1 MMSESLYILKI
12 FVKDSPKTDNKY
24 NKLILEFLNNNI
36 EEIISYGCYIRIILL
51 NNSNIDKFLKMKINN
66 IPALFDEYENQS
78 VTGVENIIKYIIEKC
93 NVPTDSEEIVKSNVN
108 NKYVENSN
116 KEYMDNSSKDSS
128 SDLRSYLMNEV
139 LSEDVIEDP
148 IDLNVVKNFEN
159 TYQKNK
165 EKLLA
170 TNVNINKNLINTVK
184 KNINNRSY
192 NSSIENKSMKD
203 DFINDNEEVTKTQ
216 KISNYM
222 NDDPALKKFWENLET
237 TSDT

>member
-36 EEIISYGCYIRIILL
+36 DEIVSYGCYIRIILL
-51 NNSNIDKFLKMKINN
+51 NNTNIDKFLKLKINN
-66 IPALFDEYENQS
+66 IPALFDENEDQAI
-78 VTGVENIIKYIIEKC
+78 TGVENIIKYIIQKC
-93 NVPTDSEEIVKSNVN
+93 DAPTDSEEVIKSNKSIKSDSMKNTN
-108 NKYVENSN
+108 NYS
-116 KEYMDNSSKDSS
+116 SSKDSS

-148 IDLNVVKNFEN
+148 IDLNKVKNFEN
-159 TYQKNK
+159 AYQKNK

-170 TNVNINKNLINTVK
+170 TNVNVNKNLINTVK

-192 NSSIENKSMKD
+192 NSSIENKSSHD
-203 DFINDNEEVTKTQ
+203 NPINDNEEITKTQ

>member
-1 MMSESLYILKI
+1 MMSDSLYLLKI

-36 EEIISYGCYIRIILL
+36 EEIVSYGCYIRIILL
-51 NNSNIDKFLKMKINN
+51 NNTNIDKFLKLKINN
-66 IPALFDEYENQS
+66 IPALYDENENQA
-78 VTGVENIIKYIIEKC
+78 VTGVENIIKYIIQKC
-93 NVPTDSEEIVKSNVN
+93 NAPTDSEEIVKSSVS
-108 NKYVENSN
+108 KKPDPMSN
-116 KEYMDNSSKDSS
+116 PNKDSS
-128 SDLRSYLMNEV
+128 SDLRNYLMNEV
-139 LSEDVIEDP
+139 LSEDIIEEP
-148 IDLNVVKNFEN
+148 IDLNKFKNVEN
-159 TYQKNK
+159 KYQKNK

-184 KNINNRSY
+184 NNINNKSY
-192 NSSIENKSMKD
+192 NSSIENKSSHNNP
-203 DFINDNEEVTKTQ
+203 INENEEITQTQ

>member
-1 MMSESLYILKI
+1 MSESLYILKI
-12 FVKDSPKTDNKY
+12 FVKDSPKTNNKY

-36 EEIISYGCYIRIILL
+36 DEIVSFGCYIRIILL
-51 NNSNIDKFLKMKINN
+51 NNTNIDKFLKLKINN
-66 IPALFDEYENQS
+66 IPALFDENENTS
-78 VTGVENIIKYIIEKC
+78 ITGVENIIKYIIQKC
-93 NVPTDSEEIVKSNVN
+93 DAPTDSEEVIKSNTGNRVESMKNTN
-108 NKYVENSN
+108 NYS
-116 KEYMDNSSKDSS
+116 SSKDSS

-148 IDLNVVKNFEN
+148 IDLNTVKNFEN
-159 TYQKNK
+159 AYQKNK

-170 TNVNINKNLINTVK
+170 TNVNINKNLINSVK
-184 KNINNRSY
+184 KNINNKSY
-192 NSSIENKSMKD
+192 NSSIENKSSHD
-203 DFINDNEEVTKTQ
+203 DYINDNEEITKTQ

>member
-1 MMSESLYILKI
+1 MSESLYILKI

-36 EEIISYGCYIRIILL
+36 EEIVSYGCYIRIILL
-51 NNSNIDKFLKMKINN
+51 NNTNIDKFLKLKINN
-66 IPALFDEYENQS
+66 IPALYDENENES
-78 VTGVENIIKYIIEKC
+78 ITGVENIIKYIIQKC
-93 NVPTDSEEIVKSNVN
+93 NAPTESEEDVQSNTNTKSNFIDS
-108 NKYVENSN
+108 K
-116 KEYMDNSSKDSS
+116 KSSKQEDS

-139 LSEDVIEDP
+139 LSEDIIEDP
-148 IDLNVVKNFEN
+148 IDLNKVKNFEN
-159 TYQKNK
+159 AYQKNK

-170 TNVNINKNLINTVK
+170 NNVNVNKNLINTVK
-184 KNINNRSY
+184 KNINNKSY
-192 NSSIENKSMKD
+192 NSSIENKSMLD
-203 DFINDNEEVTKTQ
+203 NPINDNEEITKTQ

>member
-1 MMSESLYILKI
+1 MMSDSLYLLKI

-36 EEIISYGCYIRIILL
+36 EEIVSYGCYIRIILL
-51 NNSNIDKFLKMKINN
+51 NNTNIDKFLKLKINN
-66 IPALFDEYENQS
+66 IPALYDENENQA
-78 VTGVENIIKYIIEKC
+78 VTGVENIIKYIIQKC
-93 NVPTDSEEIVKSNVN
+93 NAPTDSEEIVKSSVS
-108 NKYVENSN
+108 KKPDSMSN
-116 KEYMDNSSKDSS
+116 PNKDSS
-128 SDLRSYLMNEV
+128 SDLRNYLMNEV
-139 LSEDVIEDP
+139 LSEDVIEEP
-148 IDLNVVKNFEN
+148 IDLNKFKNVEN
-159 TYQKNK
+159 KYQKNK

-184 KNINNRSY
+184 NNINNKSY
-192 NSSIENKSMKD
+192 NSSIENKSSHNNP
-203 DFINDNEEVTKTQ
+203 INENEEITQTQ

>member
-1 MMSESLYILKI
+1 MSESLYILKI

-36 EEIISYGCYIRIILL
+36 DEIVSYGCYIRIVLL
-51 NNSNIDKFLKMKINN
+51 NNTNIDKFLKLKINN
-66 IPALFDEYENQS
+66 IPALFDENENKS
-78 VTGVENIIKYIIEKC
+78 ITGVENIIKYIIHKC
-93 NVPTDSEEIVKSNVN
+93 DAPTDSEEVIKSNKDN
-108 NKYVENSN
+108 KSESMKNKSNKYS
-116 KEYMDNSSKDSS
+116 DNDSS

-148 IDLNVVKNFEN
+148 IDLNKVKNFEN

-170 TNVNINKNLINTVK
+170 TNVNINKNLINSVK
-184 KNINNRSY
+184 KNINNKSY
-192 NSSIENKSMKD
+192 NSSIENKSSND
-203 DFINDNEEVTKTQ
+203 DYINDNEEITKTQ

>member
-36 EEIISYGCYIRIILL
+36 EEIVSYGCYIRIILL
-51 NNSNIDKFLKMKINN
+51 NNTNIDKFLKLKINN
-66 IPALFDEYENQS
+66 IPALYDEIENKS
-78 VTGVENIIKYIIEKC
+78 ITGVENIIKYIIQKC
-93 NVPTDSEEIVKSNVN
+93 NAPTEGEEVDKLNTKSNF
-108 NKYVENSN
+108 VENKKSATQ
-116 KEYMDNSSKDSS
+116 EDS

-139 LSEDVIEDP
+139 LSEDIIEDP
-148 IDLNVVKNFEN
+148 IDLNKVKNYEDK
-159 TYQKNK
+159 YQKNK

-170 TNVNINKNLINTVK
+170 NNNVNVNKNLINTVK
-184 KNINNRSY
+184 KNINNKSY
-192 NSSIENKSMKD
+192 NSSIENKSMHNNPL
-203 DFINDNEEVTKTQ
+203 NDNEEITKTQ